1 METRDTGTGNDNGHA
16 VKLLHKAGS
25 QKKPDTADG
34 QQTGSRRAADGQQTG
49 STKKEKAPPAGKS
62 GWADGAG
69 EVSGLPGKGGGA
81 EYSGQEGVTE
91 NFLSG
96 IHGGEH
102 CEGGHPPCVKSYL
115 HFCRIV

>member
-1 METRDTGTGNDNGHA
+1 METRDTDTDSDNGNGHA
-16 VKLLHKAGS
+16 VKLLQKAGS

-34 QQTGSRRAADGQQTG
+34 AAGGQQTG